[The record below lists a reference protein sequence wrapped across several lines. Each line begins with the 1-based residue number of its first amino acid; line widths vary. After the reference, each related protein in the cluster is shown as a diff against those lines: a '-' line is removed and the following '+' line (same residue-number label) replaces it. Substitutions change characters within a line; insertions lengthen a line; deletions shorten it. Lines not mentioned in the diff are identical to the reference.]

1 MSIENESVILNGKK
15 TKRDE
20 LLNILFICSRNQWRS
35 RTAEDLFKNHPLH
48 QVRSAGTA
56 PSARIKVSEKAI
68 QWADLILVMEKRHKE
83 ILREKFGAL
92 IEEMEVMALDIP
104 DEYGYM
110 DPELVEILEWHWE
123 IMLGFGKE

>member
-1 MSIENESVILNGKK
+1 M
-15 TKRDE
+15 
-20 LLNILFICSRNQWRS
+20 NILFICSRNQWRS

-92 IEEMEVMALDIP
+92 IEEKEVMALDIP

-110 DPELVEILEWHWE
+110 DPELVEILEWHWQS
-123 IMLGFGKE
+123 ILGFGKR